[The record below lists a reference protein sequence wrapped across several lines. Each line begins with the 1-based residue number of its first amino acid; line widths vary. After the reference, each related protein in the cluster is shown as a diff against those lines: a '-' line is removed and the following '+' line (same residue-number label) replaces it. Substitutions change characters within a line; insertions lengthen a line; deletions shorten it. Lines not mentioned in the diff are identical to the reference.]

1 MLACWVTGAWGLA
14 KSLLKPAEMPKV
26 FADAS
31 FEERMQV
38 LAEGYG
44 EVATEYDENGVC
56 VSGCAYKGMRIEDE
70 ERMIVRA
77 TDELRALIEMEDARR
92 GYNPQQIQAMQQQY
106 LEQLRQQAQRDMAQQ
121 QAQQGQQATGSVTQQ
136 TTAQQT
142 QQPQYQQPVA
152 QQGQQA
158 TGSTSQ
164 QSVAQQR
171 QQPQYQQPAS
181 QQGKQVTGSTS
192 QQSVAQQRQQ
202 PQYQQPASQ
211 PQISVSGGQFFLGPP
226 VGGDVKVGSDFGERR
241 PPSTKGG
248 KSGSRYHRGV
258 DIKATTGTP
267 LYAAADGKVIKA
279 GWGGGGGN
287 TVIVEHS
294 FANSSK
300 KVQTVYMHM
309 SKIDVKVGDSV
320 TKGQKVGA
328 AGNTGNSGGAHL
340 HYAVRFDG
348 VNVDP
353 LGAKIKPVID
363 KQAELAAS
371 TRGTN
376 YLGAPYCIKPGISST
391 RLRSLQGNNAALREN
406 FPQCTG
412 WCKNYYQ

>member
-1 MLACWVTGAWGLA
+1 MFGMRKFRWMFWICCACWVTGAWALS
-14 KSLLKPAEMPKV
+14 KSLLKPATMPKV

-31 FEERMQV
+31 FEERMRV

-77 TDELRALIEMEDARR
+77 TDELRALIEMENAQK
-92 GYNPQQIQAMQQQY
+92 GYDPQQIHQLQQQY
-106 LEQLRQQAQRDMAQQ
+106 LQELQQKAQKDAQAAGVQLDTSEQTATQQ
-121 QAQQGQQATGSVTQQ
+121 QAAGQQQTATQQ
-136 TTAQQT
+136 TAVQQQT
-142 QQPQYQQPVA
+142 FSQQTGGAVQGAMQATKQQTTQPRQQVA
-152 QQGQQA
+152 QAQFLQTGQ
-158 TGSTSQ
+158 
-164 QSVAQQR
+164 
-171 QQPQYQQPAS
+171 
-181 QQGKQVTGSTS
+181 
-192 QQSVAQQRQQ
+192 
-202 PQYQQPASQ
+202 
-211 PQISVSGGQFFLGPP
+211 VSSGGTGGQFFLGPP

-248 KSGSRYHRGV
+248 KTGSRYHRGV
-258 DIKATTGTP
+258 DIKATVGTP
-267 LYAAADGKVIKA
+267 LYAAADGQVIQA
-279 GWGGGGGN
+279 GWAGGGGN
-287 TVIVEHS
+287 TVIVEHGFNS
-294 FANSSK
+294 SSK

-309 SKIDVKVGDSV
+309 SKIDVKVGQSV
-320 TKGQKVGA
+320 TKGQKLGA

-340 HYAVRFDG
+340 HYSVRFDG

-353 LGAKIKPVID
+353 LGSKIKPVID
-363 KQAELAAS
+363 KQAALAGS
-371 TRGTN
+371 TSGTN

-391 RLRSLQGNNAALREN
+391 RLRNFHGNDAALREN